1 MVADF
6 NVYCALCSCC
16 LNNCCDTGSASPRH
30 LTIRRAR
37 VARRTYSRRI
47 GELYYET
54 DDESEEEKANRLE
67 SLPWLR
73 EAAEAD
79 DGLDTLSVADDKD
92 DHTYDPHVVTGW
104 NLDWLGDIVAVGIEN
119 RGSGPRVYFLT
130 KCWYDDRNVVYT
142 THDYNLDYSEEE
154 SRYFAYGVSDLPD
167 PPIFPMHQACLEVL
181 SRAIFGRVDVDRVQK
196 NILYEVMHELSDFC
210 RLDLD
215 YGDITG
221 ADQDWQCVPGEEY
234 SVICPT
240 DPIDLAEQLRTDYS
254 ISPPKAQTRLD
265 LSDKVIRDPFRNLP
279 YDITYHILQYL
290 PGESILALNKAS
302 GAIFMRTSND
312 SFWKRRLSQDMPW
325 LWELQNYLAK
335 HQDEALD
342 YKALY
347 MWLNKR
353 TKPMYAMDGPFMG
366 AANRR
371 RIWGACVELAH
382 QYHKRLRASDNGVG
396 ALN

>member
-1 MVADF
+1 MVAEF

-16 LNNCCDTGSASPRH
+16 LSNSCDIGSASPRH

-54 DDESEEEKANRLE
+54 DDEPEEEKANRLE

-79 DGLDTLSVADDKD
+79 DGLDTLSVADAKHDPS
-92 DHTYDPHVVTGW
+92 YDPDVVIGW
-104 NLDWLGDIVAVGIEN
+104 NLNWLNDVVAVGIEY
-119 RGSGPRVYFLT
+119 RGPGPRTYFLT
-130 KCWYDDRNVVYT
+130 KCWYDDRNTVYT
-142 THDYNLDYSEEE
+142 THDYSPDDSDEE

-181 SRAIFGRVDVDRVQK
+181 SRAIFGRVDVDRIQK
-196 NILYEVMHELSDFC
+196 SILYDVMHELSDFC

-254 ISPPKAQTRLD
+254 MSPPKAQTRLD
-265 LSDKVIRDPFRNLP
+265 LSDKIIRDPFRNLP

-302 GAIFMRTSND
+302 WTIFMRTSNN

-325 LWELQNYLAK
+325 FWELQNYLAK

-342 YKALY
+342 YKALH
-347 MWLNKR
+347 MWLDKR
-353 TKPMYAMDGPFMG
+353 MKPMYAMNGPFMG
-366 AANRR
+366 VANRR
-371 RIWGACVELAH
+371 RIWGPCVELAH
-382 QYHKRLRASDNGVG
+382 RYHKRLCALDDGVG